1 MKLMT
6 NSMKM
11 MTLVVK
17 MMTIGEREFCP
28 GGREGELSDSD
39 KDSLENGDVAEKSFT
54 DPNFPSVGNIEAKKN
69 AEAPIKSSQS
79 SREKVKCVPDC
90 PSFCS
95 ELMSFLRGSLQ
106 FPKRD

>member
-17 MMTIGEREFCP
+17 MMTIAEREFCP

-79 SREKVKCVPDC
+79 SPENVKRVPDC

-95 ELMSFLRGSLQ
+95 EVMSFLRGSLQ
-106 FPKRD
+106 FP